1 MKRQFHTPT
10 CRVYVRNYYV
20 NTQPTNREGHVGPSY
35 SDTRGVTLFL
45 PDICSLK
52 YELYVNSTIVM
63 ISLLSIFVF
72 WAFRFGQLSGGLIKL
87 VGSGR
92 HIYLF

>member
-35 SDTRGVTLFL
+35 SDTRGVTLFPL
-45 PDICSLK
+45 GTQSPQRRGPESC
-52 YELYVNSTIVM
+52 
-63 ISLLSIFVF
+63 
-72 WAFRFGQLSGGLIKL
+72 
-87 VGSGR
+87 
-92 HIYLF
+92 